1 MAQAKR
7 WMVLALSLVFMLS
20 MVILPQRSFA
30 SGEKTFKNEAPSP
43 SMSYSLFHNGYLFAA
58 PQAEIRVGHASV
70 LVHNLKSSNIHAVN
84 YLLAEEGVQ
93 RLPEDTTSIEF
104 KTDGTSMI
112 TTSSG
117 KTEVLPTGF
126 WGNAWKVTK
135 CAAFITAAVVPIFKA
150 YKAVRA
156 LGGVRETARLLVGA
170 GNSTDFL
177 QIAGGTAA
185 EIIGISGIQKN
196 CF

>member
-7 WMVLALSLVFMLS
+7 WMLLALSLMFMLS

-30 SGEKTFKNEAPSP
+30 SGEKTFKNEASSP
-43 SMSYSLFHNGYLFAA
+43 SMSYSPFLNGYLFAA
-58 PQAEIRVGHASV
+58 PQTDILVGQTSV
-70 LVHNLKSSNIHAVN
+70 LVNNLKSSNIDAVN
-84 YLLAEEGVQ
+84 YLLAEDGTQ

-112 TTSSG
+112 MTSDG
-117 KTEVLPTGF
+117 KTEVLPIGF
-126 WGNAWKVTK
+126 WGKAWKVTK

-170 GNSTDFL
+170 GNSSDFL

-185 EIIGISGIQKN
+185 EIIGIHGIQQN